1 MVRQNILNLVSVIW
15 SDFVKVIK
23 MKNNQKKKK
32 KKENLFFFL
41 CKKVFS
47 SF

>member
-23 MKNNQKKKK
+23 MKNNQKKN
-32 KKENLFFFL
+32 EGEFILF
-41 CKKVFS
+41 S
-47 SF
+47 M

>member
-23 MKNNQKKKK
+23 MKNNQKKKM
-32 KKENLFFFL
+32 KENLFFFL

>member
-23 MKNNQKKKK
+23 MKNNQKKNM
-32 KKENLFFFL
+32 KENLFFFL